1 MVPAELTD
9 GYPALNGVCTYRGRM
24 STAPYDRDDLLTFLV
39 DYGVALGS
47 GDLET
52 VTDGL
57 AYPSVVVEAE
67 RSLVVPDAEAARD
80 ALGSMLTAYREQG
93 LVAAVPDVRAVE
105 QVGDALLWVD
115 VRWSYK
121 DENASEATA
130 ERVRYLLRRGRD
142 TFELCVV
149 VPVEE

>member
-1 MVPAELTD
+1 MT
-9 GYPALNGVCTYRGRM
+9 
-24 STAPYDRDDLLTFLV
+24 STPYDQDDLLTFLV
-39 DYGVALGS
+39 NYGVALGS

-52 VTDGL
+52 VTNSL
-57 AYPSVVVEAE
+57 AYPSVVVEGE
-67 RSLVVPDAEAARD
+67 RSLVVPDAESARD

-93 LVAAVPDVRAVE
+93 LVAAVPDLRAVE

-121 DENASEATA
+121 DENASEETA

-142 TFELCVV
+142 TFELGVV
-149 VPVEE
+149 GPVEE

>member
-1 MVPAELTD
+1 MT
-9 GYPALNGVCTYRGRM
+9 
-24 STAPYDRDDLLTFLV
+24 STPYDQDDLVKFFV

-52 VTDGL
+52 VTDSL

-67 RSLVVPDAEAARD
+67 RSLVVPDAEAARE
-80 ALGSMLTAYREQG
+80 ALGSMLAAYREQG
-93 LVAAVPDVRAVE
+93 LVAAVPEVRAVE
-105 QVGDALLWVD
+105 QVGDDLLWVD

-121 DENASEATA
+121 DENAAEETA

-149 VPVEE
+149 VPIEE

>member
-1 MVPAELTD
+1 MT
-9 GYPALNGVCTYRGRM
+9 
-24 STAPYDRDDLLTFLV
+24 STPYDQDDLVTFFV

-52 VTDGL
+52 VTESL
-57 AYPSVVVEAE
+57 AYPSVVVEAG

-80 ALGSMLTAYREQG
+80 ALGGMLAAYREQG
-93 LVAAVPDVRAVE
+93 LVAAVPEVRAVE

-121 DENASEATA
+121 DENAAEETA

>member
-1 MVPAELTD
+1 MT
-9 GYPALNGVCTYRGRM
+9 
-24 STAPYDRDDLLTFLV
+24 STPYDQDDLLAFLV

-47 GDLET
+47 GDLEA
-52 VTDGL
+52 VTDRLG
-57 AYPSVVVEAE
+57 YPSVLVQAE

-80 ALGSMLTAYREQG
+80 ALGGMLAAYREQG

-149 VPVEE
+149 VPVEV

>member
-1 MVPAELTD
+1 MT
-9 GYPALNGVCTYRGRM
+9 
-24 STAPYDRDDLLTFLV
+24 STPYDQDDLLTFLV
-39 DYGVALGS
+39 NYGVALGS

-52 VTDGL
+52 VTNSL
-57 AYPSVVVEAE
+57 ASPSVVVEAE
-67 RSLVVPDAEAARD
+67 RSLVVPDAESARD

-93 LVAAVPDVRAVE
+93 LVAAVPDLRAVE

-121 DENASEATA
+121 DENASEETA
-130 ERVRYLLRRGRD
+130 ERVRYLLRRDRD